1 MATNKAD
8 TTPANLEANAP
19 EGLALTDKEQID
31 ARKEGAKEA
40 VKESAK
46 DSYIGLTDGVQ
57 PGEPAVDRWPGKS
70 EIQQWAHLIDWS
82 IDDLKKAFKNGDVP
96 DEKVAGLLALERA
109 GQNRTDWVK
118 LFMKQ
123 IGVDSPYEVTD
134 AGPPYTNDTTSV
146 TKL

>member
-19 EGLALTDKEQID
+19 EGVALTDKEQIE

-40 VKESAK
+40 VKEAGK
-46 DSYIGLTDGVQ
+46 DSYMALTDGVQ

-70 EIQQWAHLIDWS
+70 EIQQWAHMIDWS
-82 IDDLKKAFKNGDVP
+82 IEDLQKAFKDGAVP
-96 DEKVAGLLALERA
+96 DEKVAGLLSLERA